1 MERSKNLL
9 IVLVCCIAFSFHS
22 QAQNNPQ
29 IYQAF
34 ITGNMKLWKTT
45 LDQLEAAPH
54 KSEKECLDLINYY
67 YGYIGWSLGRKGSKK
82 DVQKLMK
89 TMETHL
95 ETLDKKNYAPSMVY
109 FYKSA
114 LIGFEIGLHNYK
126 APLIGK
132 KSLDFAD
139 QAIKED
145 PQNPFA
151 YLQVGNITYYT
162 PPIVG
167 GSKQKA
173 LEKYLQALSLAEAG
187 KWQIKQNWN
196 YLNLLATLINT
207 YYELEE
213 YQKAAEFCQKTLQA
227 EPGFEWVKN
236 TLYPQTLKNQSISYE
251 E

>member
-1 MERSKNLL
+1 MERSKNLF

-34 ITGNMKLWKTT
+34 ISGDMNLWKTT
-45 LDQLEAAPH
+45 LDKLEAAPQ
-54 KSEKECLDLINYY
+54 KSDKERLDLINYY
-67 YGYIGWSLGRKGSKK
+67 YGYIGWSLGQKGSKK

-95 ETLDKKNYAPSMVY
+95 ETLEKKNYAPSMVY

-132 KSLDFAD
+132 KSLEFAD
-139 QAIKED
+139 QAVKKD
-145 PQNPFA
+145 SQNPFA
-151 YLQVGNITYYT
+151 YLQLGNINYYT
-162 PPIVG
+162 PPIAG

-196 YLNLLATLINT
+196 YLNLLATLVDA
-207 YYELEE
+207 YYELKE
-213 YQKAAEFCQKTLQA
+213 YQEAAAFCRKALEV
-227 EPGFEWVKN
+227 EPQFEWVRN
-236 TLYPQTLKNQSISYE
+236 TLYPKILKKINP
-251 E
+251 